1 MLYQSPMEDSAINSG
16 KENRAAAPR
25 LDAPADLH
33 MRFDCQTIGEFLT
46 RYADDVSRGGIFVRT
61 RELLAVGC
69 PVNLNL
75 QLGNGVTLLDGSGT
89 VFWTRGADPS
99 SAEGEPG
106 MGIRFG
112 KITQQSQEMLTF
124 LLAEKAKR
132 AREEDGTTEFDN
144 VRTVVSPN
152 SEPDAADAE
161 NDDAAAEFHRARTV
175 VVPVAKTQPLPSA
188 AASTPT
194 PPASRAAAVTLPVPT
209 SVPVPPA
216 ATSAPVPPATT
227 LAPVLPA
234 AASKPLPSAA
244 TAEPPPPVA
253 ASENASETDRRERVP
268 TFIPAG
274 KSKKRL
280 AIGLAVGGL
289 LMLSACLG
297 LLSWGSSGPMPSK
310 ATVSSAAAPP
320 QPAPISRDDPG
331 TNRP

>member
-1 MLYQSPMEDSAINSG
+1 MEDSASNSG
-16 KENRAAAPR
+16 KEDGAAAPR

-69 PVNLNL
+69 SVNLNL

-89 VFWTRGADPS
+89 VFWTRGAD
-99 SAEGEPG
+99 SADGEPG

-112 KITQQSQEMLTF
+112 KITRQSQEMLTF

-132 AREEDGTTEFDN
+132 AREDDGTNEFDD
-144 VRTVVSPN
+144 VRTVVSPKI
-152 SEPDAADAE
+152 EPDPTDAE
-161 NDDAAAEFHRARTV
+161 DDDAAAEFHRARTV
-175 VVPVAKTQPLPSA
+175 VTPVPKSQPLPSA

-194 PPASRAAAVTLPVPT
+194 TPPPA
-209 SVPVPPA
+209 
-216 ATSAPVPPATT
+216 
-227 LAPVLPA
+227 
-234 AASKPLPSAA
+234 
-244 TAEPPPPVA
+244 
-253 ASENASETDRRERVP
+253 ENTSETERRERVP

-280 AIGLAVGGL
+280 AIGLALGGL

-297 LLSWGSSGPMPSK
+297 VLSWGSSRPTPSK
-310 ATVSSAAAPP
+310 ATLAAPP
-320 QPAPISRDDPG
+320 QPAPTPHDEPG

>member
-1 MLYQSPMEDSAINSG
+1 MEDSAVNSG
-16 KENRAAAPR
+16 KENSAAAPR

-69 PVNLNL
+69 SVNLNL

-89 VFWTRGADPS
+89 VFWTRGAD
-99 SAEGEPG
+99 SADGEPG

-112 KITQQSQEMLTF
+112 KITRQSQEMLTF

-132 AREEDGTTEFDN
+132 AREDDGTTEFDN

-152 SEPDAADAE
+152 SEPDTADAE
-161 NDDAAAEFHRARTV
+161 DDDAAAEFHRARTV
-175 VVPVAKTQPLPSA
+175 VTPVPKSQPLPSA

-194 PPASRAAAVTLPVPT
+194 PP
-209 SVPVPPA
+209 VPVPPA
-216 ATSAPVPPATT
+216 ATSVPVPPATT

-234 AASKPLPSAA
+234 AASKPLPSVA

-253 ASENASETDRRERVP
+253 ASENASETDRRDRVP

-297 LLSWGSSGPMPSK
+297 LLSLGSSSPTPSK
-310 ATVSSAAAPP
+310 ATLSSAAPP
-320 QPAPISRDDPG
+320 QHAPISHDDPA
-331 TNRP
+331 RR

>member
-1 MLYQSPMEDSAINSG
+1 MEDSAVNSG
-16 KENRAAAPR
+16 KENSAAAPR

-69 PVNLNL
+69 SVNLNL

-89 VFWTRGADPS
+89 VFWTRGAD
-99 SAEGEPG
+99 SADGEPG

-112 KITQQSQEMLTF
+112 KITRQSQEMLTF

-132 AREEDGTTEFDN
+132 AREDDGTTEFDN

-152 SEPDAADAE
+152 NEPDPADAE
-161 NDDAAAEFHRARTV
+161 NDDPAAEFHRARTV
-175 VVPVAKTQPLPSA
+175 VVPVAETQPLPSA
-188 AASTPT
+188 AAS
-194 PPASRAAAVTLPVPT
+194 
-209 SVPVPPA
+209 VPVPL
-216 ATSAPVPPATT
+216 VTT

-234 AASKPLPSAA
+234 AASKPLPSVA

-253 ASENASETDRRERVP
+253 ASENASETDRRDRVP

-297 LLSWGSSGPMPSK
+297 LLSRASSSPTPSK
-310 ATVSSAAAPP
+310 ATLSSAAAPP
-320 QPAPISRDDPG
+320 QHAPISHGDPA
-331 TNRP
+331 RR

>member
-1 MLYQSPMEDSAINSG
+1 MEDSAVNSG
-16 KENRAAAPR
+16 KENSAAAPR

-69 PVNLNL
+69 SVNLNL

-89 VFWTRGADPS
+89 VFWTRGAD
-99 SAEGEPG
+99 SADGEPG

-112 KITQQSQEMLTF
+112 KITRQSQEMLTF

-132 AREEDGTTEFDN
+132 AREDDGTTEFDN

-152 SEPDAADAE
+152 NEPDPADAE
-161 NDDAAAEFHRARTV
+161 NDDPAAEFHRARTV
-175 VVPVAKTQPLPSA
+175 VVPVAETQ
-188 AASTPT
+188 
-194 PPASRAAAVTLPVPT
+194 
-209 SVPVPPA
+209 PPA
-216 ATSAPVPPATT
+216 ATSVSVPAAAAAVPVPLAATSVPAPLATT
-227 LAPVLPA
+227 LAP
-234 AASKPLPSAA
+234 
-244 TAEPPPPVA
+244 
-253 ASENASETDRRERVP
+253 VP

-297 LLSWGSSGPMPSK
+297 LLSLGSSSPTPSK
-310 ATVSSAAAPP
+310 ATLSSAAAPP
-320 QPAPISRDDPG
+320 RPAPISHDDPA
-331 TNRP
+331 RR

>member
-1 MLYQSPMEDSAINSG
+1 MEDSAINSG

-25 LDAPADLH
+25 FDAPADLH

-69 PVNLNL
+69 SVNLNL

-161 NDDAAAEFHRARTV
+161 NGDAAAEFHRARTV

-194 PPASRAAAVTLPVPT
+194 PPV
-209 SVPVPPA
+209 
-216 ATSAPVPPATT
+216 PVPPATT

-244 TAEPPPPVA
+244 TAEPPPPVT

-268 TFIPAG
+268 TVIPAG

-297 LLSWGSSGPMPSK
+297 LLSLGSSSPTPSK
-310 ATVSSAAAPP
+310 ATLSSAAAPP
-320 QPAPISRDDPG
+320 RPAPISHDDPG

>member
-1 MLYQSPMEDSAINSG
+1 LRRVSLTSFGKADALPITMRDTAINSG

-25 LDAPADLH
+25 IDAPADLH

-69 PVNLNL
+69 SVNLNL

-89 VFWTRGADPS
+89 VFWTRGSDPS
-99 SAEGEPG
+99 NADGEPG

-132 AREEDGTTEFDN
+132 AREDDGTTEFDN
-144 VRTVVSPN
+144 VRTVVSPKN
-152 SEPDAADAE
+152 EPDPADAE
-161 NDDAAAEFHRARTV
+161 DDDAAAEFHRARTV
-175 VVPVAKTQPLPSA
+175 VTPVAKSQPLPST

-194 PPASRAAAVTLPVPT
+194 PPVLVPPAAT
-209 SVPVPPA
+209 SVPVPPG
-216 ATSAPVPPATT
+216 TT

-244 TAEPPPPVA
+244 TAEPSPPVTA
-253 ASENASETDRRERVP
+253 PESASETDRRERVP
-268 TFIPAG
+268 TVIPAG

-297 LLSWGSSGPMPSK
+297 LLSLGSSSPTPSK
-310 ATVSSAAAPP
+310 ATLSSAAAPP
-320 QPAPISRDDPG
+320 RPAPISHDDPG